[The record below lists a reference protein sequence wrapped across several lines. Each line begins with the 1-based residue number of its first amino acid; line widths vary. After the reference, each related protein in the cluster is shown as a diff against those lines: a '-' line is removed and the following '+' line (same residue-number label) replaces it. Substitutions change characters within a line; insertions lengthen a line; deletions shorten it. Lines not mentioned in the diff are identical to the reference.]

1 MDRATPPNPE
11 TGENR
16 HGYLDTAGGLIN
28 RDLDRYK
35 HDFTNLPTQR
45 HIQLAF
51 ATTFSVEYLN

>member
-35 HDFTNLPTQR
+35 G
-45 HIQLAF
+45 
-51 ATTFSVEYLN
+51 SVWLGCGCEKSCCGL